1 MDPLDYDL
9 TYPKNRALWSN
20 ISGNSGKIK
29 VVYKKAV
36 DDYQLKSSILDRN
49 DDSWISGRTVQG
61 DYPVIEGNFSLRL
74 GGMLRIWVWR
84 RRAARS
90 FIGILILPLMGAEI
104 LSPEGLKRER

>member
-49 DDSWISGRTVQG
+49 DDSWISGSNCQG
-61 DYPVIEGNFSLRL
+61 QNIRSAVIFYELITFLRPP
-74 GGMLRIWVWR
+74 
-84 RRAARS
+84 
-90 FIGILILPLMGAEI
+90 LPLFD
-104 LSPEGLKRER
+104 